1 MTGNKPSL
9 AFYTGILSLSVFVLL
24 LLIAH
29 LDPDDFRLVDA
40 AATDTLLPFR
50 TLPWIQ
56 FFVGLTTLG
65 NSLSIVVVALGV
77 AFTLRHNRALV
88 LRLAIALIGTSVSV
102 ELIKQA
108 IARVRPEA
116 LAWIGP
122 LHSFSF
128 PSGHAATALA
138 LFGFMAVV
146 VYQST
151 FGRATR
157 IALVALLA
165 LLTLGIGISRI
176 VLAAHY
182 ASDVFAGYALAS
194 AWVSFA
200 FLLPIASLH
209 TRRARIPT

>member
-29 LDPDDFRLVDA
+29 VDPDDFRLVDA

-65 NSLSIVVVALGV
+65 NSLSIFIIALGV
-77 AFTLRHNRALV
+77 AFALRNNRALV

-102 ELIKQA
+102 EIIKQA
-108 IARVRPEA
+108 VARVRPET

-122 LHSFSF
+122 LQSFSF

-157 IALVALLA
+157 IALVALLI
-165 LLTLGIGISRI
+165 LLILGIGVSRI

-182 ASDVFAGYALAS
+182 ASDVVAGYMLGS
-194 AWVSFA
+194 AWVSLA
-200 FLLPIASLH
+200 FLLPTFR
-209 TRRARIPT
+209 TRATR